1 MSVSALLDRFALP
14 LAAAGFVFLIAPA
27 PAPARAGSL
36 LGDGSVVDAARGIA
50 YVARPQGGIEALDLS
65 TGQAVWRSAAASKP
79 LALVG
84 GALLAQDEPGPSGAL
99 RLATLDAATG
109 AERARADLALP
120 EGISAT
126 VTDNLSG
133 AFRVRA
139 AVLEGESSVLLAW
152 TASAAPPSR
161 GFLPPDLSVR
171 APVGA
176 PVSAGAPAAKG
187 VRRGAARLDLA
198 AGRAIPAGDSE
209 AVGIAMAI
217 DRSLA
222 PAGSAEAAVA
232 PGLPS
237 IDGRHA
243 LASERVAGTLHTH
256 RWSISDRATGAVVAV
271 LDAPVSLA
279 PFVVA
284 DGKVIYLAQPS
295 MWRDNG
301 VMIHKPLRLRALEL
315 ATGAES
321 WQAVVRSSAY
331 GGPIPP

>member
-1 MSVSALLDRFALP
+1 MSVSSLLDRFALP
-14 LAAAGFVFLIAPA
+14 LAAAGFVFLIAVA
-27 PAPARAGSL
+27 PAPARAASL

-50 YVARPQGGIEALDLS
+50 YVARPQGGIEALDLA
-65 TGQAVWRSAAASKP
+65 TGQAVWRSAAAAKP

-99 RLATLDAATG
+99 RLAMLDAATG
-109 AERARADLALP
+109 AEKSRADLALP
-120 EGISAT
+120 EGVAAS
-126 VTDNLSG
+126 VTDNLHG
-133 AFRVRA
+133 AFRIRA

-152 TASAAPPSR
+152 TASATPPSR

-171 APVGA
+171 APAGA
-176 PVSAGAPAAKG
+176 PVAVSAPPTPG
-187 VRRGAARLDLA
+187 VRRGAARRDLA
-198 AGRAIPAGDSE
+198 AGCAIAADDSE

-217 DRSLA
+217 DRRLA
-222 PAGSAEAAVA
+222 PAVSSVAAV

-243 LASERVAGTLHTH
+243 LASERVAGSLHTY
-256 RWSISDRATGAVVAV
+256 RWSISDRSQGAVVAV

-284 DGKVIYLAQPS
+284 GGKVIYLAQPA

-301 VMIHKPLRLRALEL
+301 VMIQKPLRLRALEL
-315 ATGAES
+315 ATGEES
-321 WQAVVRSSAY
+321 WQAAVRNSAY